1 MLLPCGAQPPS
12 RDGMRERVVTCLKC
26 PPHSA
31 TSGRG
36 GAEVVLSTQPLSP
49 ASSRLDLAER
59 SSDERGGHLLP
70 ALRLA
75 QPGVPVLGDRGG
87 EGWLRACR
95 GYGHGAGQG
104 LGCGCPSSADRLG
117 LQPYPGR
124 MVTAHPLRVPSPAV
138 VTSGLL
144 LSGLPCHRGSAPSPP
159 PPLALPQGSHGEL
172 ATVTVPRAR
181 AWGFHLLQ

>member
-36 GAEVVLSTQPLSP
+36 GGGWCSLHSPSAQPLPGWTLQSEVLMRE
-49 ASSRLDLAER
+49 A
-59 SSDERGGHLLP
+59 GTCFLLC
-70 ALRLA
+70 AWLSL
-75 QPGVPVLGDRGG
+75 GVPVLGDRGG

-95 GYGHGAGQG
+95 GYGHRAGQG

-117 LQPYPGR
+117 LQPHPGR

-172 ATVTVPRAR
+172 AMVTVPRAR